1 MIRVFVK
8 SIPCVGSFIW
18 FHRIIRECAS
28 KEIYIFDFD
37 FDFEYKL
44 DIILLRTR
52 VYMFE
57 LVDSTIKLI
66 EYYLF

>member
-28 KEIYIFDFD
+28 KEIYIFDF
-37 FDFEYKL
+37 EYKL